1 MSSIRLAAMLGFAIA
16 AFAAA
21 PVLAAS
27 QASAKP
33 AASSSARRTL
43 SGGVSTVE
51 PNALQ
56 ALQKMSAY
64 LKTLATA
71 QVTTQTT
78 LDLVS
83 DDGQKI
89 QLDGTARYKIRR
101 PDAFVIDVDTDFR
114 KRRYI
119 YDGKR
124 FTVFSPDLGYYAT
137 VAAPPTIRATLDAIW
152 KRFHIAL
159 PLEDLFRWSD
169 PGGARETSLKAG
181 YDLGPVTIDGAQTEH
196 LAFRE
201 GDIDWEIWIQKA
213 DQPLPRKLSIVDRTD
228 PALPRYTARLS
239 WDVNPTF
246 AADEFVFTP
255 RQGDKDIRLALAAK

>member
-1 MSSIRLAAMLGFAIA
+1 MLGLAIAIA
-16 AFAAA
+16 AA
-21 PVLAAS
+21 PALAAT
-27 QASAKP
+27 QHTVKP
-33 AASSSARRTL
+33 ASSGRRTL
-43 SGGVSTVE
+43 EAGSASKVD
-51 PNALQ
+51 PKALQ

-64 LKTLATA
+64 LKTLSTA
-71 QVTTQTT
+71 RVTTQTT
-78 LDLVS
+78 LDLVA

-89 QLDGTARYKIRR
+89 QLDGAAEYKIRK
-101 PDAFVIDVDTDFR
+101 PNGFVIDVDTDFR

-119 YDGKR
+119 YDGKS
-124 FTVFSPDLGYYAT
+124 FTVFSPELGYYST
-137 VAAPPTIRATLDAIW
+137 IAAPPTIRATLDAIW
-152 KRFHIAL
+152 NRFHIAL

-169 PGGARETSLKAG
+169 PGGARESSLKAG
-181 YDLGPVTIDGAQTEH
+181 YDLGTVTIDGVQTEH

-201 GDIDWEIWIQKA
+201 GDIDWEVWIQKG

-246 AADEFVFTP
+246 AAADFVFTP